1 MHPPTSSM
9 TAMSTNRATSGP
21 SAASRRPTTG
31 RSAAD
36 SSAKSLPA
44 AARTTATLS
53 ALLVLVAAASGCSK
67 GPAAPFDTL
76 KGSNVTAFRLQNYE
90 LPPQQAATPGAAGG
104 LIPGLP
110 PEIQTW
116 VQQGAQGLSQLLPP
130 GLLPP
135 GMVGGAAPAP
145 QPDAPRFHGFRIL
158 SQTQVFD
165 SDLQEQLAE
174 ILGEPDNFH
183 NKHSACAYS
192 EMGLSFS
199 PQPGV
204 TNDLLISFSCNQ
216 IVAQTFAWPHG
227 TAGMKPATVKSLS
240 EVVQKIWPPGT

>member
-1 MHPPTSSM
+1 
-9 TAMSTNRATSGP
+9 MSTKSALSGHSTAP
-21 SAASRRPTTG
+21 ALEPI
-31 RSAAD
+31 
-36 SSAKSLPA
+36 KSLA
-44 AARTTATLS
+44 KLS
-53 ALLVLVAAASGCSK
+53 ALLVLVTAGAGCSK

-76 KGSNVTAFRLQNYE
+76 KGSNVVAFRLQNYE
-90 LPPQQAATPGAAGG
+90 PPQQAPAAPGPAG

-110 PEIQTW
+110 PEVQQW
-116 VQQGAQGLSQLLPP
+116 VQAGAQGLSQLLPP

-135 GMVGGAAPAP
+135 GMMGAAAPPP

-174 ILGEPDNFH
+174 LLGEPDNFH

-227 TAGMKPATVKSLS
+227 TAGMKPATVKNLS